1 MKTITISGFEACSET
16 LADKQLAQSLYD
28 EGAVIMADVLLV
40 LHGAAH
46 RARRGLEL
54 RVFRRDFS
62 RYYEQLVF
70 PTTLAQTIAP
80 YQRQGHADLL
90 ALGYAVTLN
99 LSADFAGIDRPRRSA
114 AETADL
120 LRLVMVFSEG
130 ATLVHSTR
138 DKDVVR
144 AEVRAALAEFDL
156 HFYQPSLS
164 RRRGLLARFA
174 AREIEEDAL
183 PRDVLTV
190 LLQNEDRV
198 ELSADLMMRE
208 IAFYLQAGSHSTANA
223 TTHAFHDLTA
233 WCAAHPADAA
243 RIASDPLFLQRC
255 VHESLRLHP
264 ASPVAW
270 RRPVCP
276 LSLAGGASAD
286 TTDRVVID
294 LAAANRDTGVFGAD
308 AGDFNPHRALP
319 EGVPPWGLSFGVGV
333 HTCLG
338 RDLDGGL
345 LPRADTDP
353 ASHQYGIVPLL
364 VAGLLER
371 GARPDPAKPA
381 TRADHTERPNW
392 GCYPILLQDRPA
404 GDTPLAGGA
413 AAVKAA

>member
-1 MKTITISGFEACSET
+1 MKTITISGYAASNET

-62 RYYEQLVF
+62 RYYEQEVF
-70 PTTLAQTIAP
+70 PATLAQTIAP
-80 YQRQGHADLL
+80 YAQQGHADLIE
-90 ALGYAVTLN
+90 LGYAVTLN
-99 LSADFAGIDRPRRSA
+99 LTADFAGIDRPRRDA
-114 AETADL
+114 AETANL

-138 DKDVVR
+138 DKSAVR
-144 AEVRAALAEFDL
+144 DEVRAALAQFDAL
-156 HFYQPSLS
+156 FYQPSLA
-164 RRRGLLARFA
+164 RRRDLLQRFSSGQ
-174 AREIEEDAL
+174 IGEDAL

-190 LLQNEDRV
+190 LLRNEDRV
-198 ELSADLMMRE
+198 ELPPDLMLRE

-223 TTHAFHDLTA
+223 TTHAFHDIVS
-233 WCAAHPADAA
+233 WCAAQPADAA
-243 RIASDPLFLQRC
+243 RLAADPLFLQRC

-276 LSLAGGASAD
+276 VHLAGGASAD
-286 TTDRVVID
+286 IDDRVVVD
-294 LAAANRDTGVFGAD
+294 LATANRDTAVFGAD
-308 AGDFNPHRALP
+308 AGVFNTHRELP
-319 EGVPPWGLSFGVGV
+319 EGIPPWGLTFGVGV

-338 RDLDGGL
+338 RDLDAGL

-353 ASHQYGIVPLL
+353 ATHQYGIVPLL
-364 VAGLLER
+364 VATLLER
-371 GARPDPAKPA
+371 KARPDPLRPA

-392 GCYPILLQDRPA
+392 GCYPILLSAPA
-404 GDTPLAGGA
+404 ASH
-413 AAVKAA
+413 

>member
-1 MKTITISGFEACSET
+1 MKIITISGFEACSEA

-28 EGAVIMADVLLV
+28 DGAVIMADVLLV

-62 RYYEQLVF
+62 RYYEQVVF
-70 PTTLAQTIAP
+70 PATLAQTIAP
-80 YQRQGHADLL
+80 YERQGHADLME
-90 ALGYAVTLN
+90 LGYAVTLN
-99 LSADFAGIDRPRRSA
+99 LTADFAGIDRPRRDA
-114 AETADL
+114 AETATL

-138 DKDVVR
+138 DKNLVR
-144 AEVRAALAEFDL
+144 NEVRAALAEFDTL
-156 HFYQPSLS
+156 FYQPSLT
-164 RRRGLLARFA
+164 RRRDLLARFA
-174 AREIEEDAL
+174 AREIDEDAV

-208 IAFYLQAGSHSTANA
+208 IAFYLQAGSHSTANS
-223 TTHAFHDLTA
+223 TTHAFHDVTA

-243 RIASDPLFLQRC
+243 RITSDPLFLQRC
-255 VHESLRLHP
+255 VHESIRLHP

-276 LSLAGGASAD
+276 VSLTSGETAD
-286 TTDRVVID
+286 VTDRVVID
-294 LAAANRDTGVFGAD
+294 LAAANRDATVFGTD
-308 AGDFNPHRALP
+308 AGDFNPHRGLP

-345 LPRADTDP
+345 VPRADTDP
-353 ASHQYGIVPLL
+353 AVHQYGIVPLL
-364 VAGLLER
+364 VAGLLSR
-371 GARPDPAKPA
+371 GAQPDPAKPA

-392 GCYPILLQDRPA
+392 GCYPIFLPVA
-404 GDTPLAGGA
+404 PPLSA
-413 AAVKAA
+413 